1 MKNHTTVYS
10 GFALC
15 ALSLALAGCL
25 PEDEKK
31 SSFSMPQGLA
41 SNASTVQTPVSSA
54 GTWTVIRQNQL
65 VGGASGI
72 CSSAGQGA
80 CEDWNAWAAGNLTPE
95 QIANSAVA
103 VTEPIEL
110 SEAKIAALVADPS
123 WAEDEDFQT
132 GVELILNY
140 LRGEIVDGDGVA
152 EYDDWS
158 DFRAAFLDVANS
170 DVDGL
175 PEGIDG
181 DVIWFDS
188 TSAQY
193 ATFESLKKADERLNY
208 TVDAGKVAAAKA
220 VIAGLPADT
229 LDEDQQAI
237 NEVLDSLESATTRN
251 QDELLAAIR
260 AFVLNGEVLGDGAI
274 WDTMDEDDWYDIL
287 LYETSTEV
295 EKSKPYDGPQ
305 DQTYQISQ
313 AIIDAIAA
321 ADWWVESEGAQTVAI
336 LQHLLDEN
344 EGVTFEF
351 SSRDAFRDAFMP
363 VLLKEGFENGGQ
375 LWNSLSAE
383 LRFRLMEELVD
394 DIADY
399 ERPIEYVSHD
409 DTRNRDSVTIIED
422 FIAKAKVAGNTD
434 TPKILVMT
442 SSAANSYE
450 AADYY
455 VGMFTHEGATAE
467 WLPLDRAYRKA
478 HDANQCDWLSAYHS
492 GFSSAAHLDLLY
504 PDYFTAH
511 MDACENG
518 LAAMIDSADGIF
530 INGGDQV
537 RTFDALVTFNDGNRV
552 DSAELTQILARH
564 AAGEL
569 VIGGT
574 SAGAAVQA
582 GGKLNDSAN
591 TNPMVTAGSPHGIL
605 KNGYTANSAEL
616 TGGMGIFD
624 FGVTDTHFSERAR
637 ETRLIRLVEHGDV
650 RFGFG
655 VDETTALNVRHE
667 KDENDEERVVMTVS
681 GRSGVYIVDYDTATT
696 IADAPFE
703 TRGVTTHYL
712 NAGDSFV
719 WYPATETY
727 VVHVDENRTAKTV
740 ASSPSATTTSS
751 DILYQTEYVDMATAL
766 FMNGGAIARGTSDED
781 DPEYRVELK
790 VNSNTRAFQSGDAVT
805 YTYVEVELSHDNNY

>member
-1 MKNHTTVYS
+1 MKKITHVYS
-10 GFALC
+10 GVALC

-25 PEDEKK
+25 PEEEDNG
-31 SSFSMPQGLA
+31 SFTMPQGLA
-41 SNASTVQTPVSSA
+41 ENASTLQTPLSTA
-54 GTWTVIRQNQL
+54 GTWTVLRQNQL
-65 VGGASGI
+65 VGGASGV

-80 CEDWNAWAAGNLTPE
+80 CVDWDAWAAANLTSE
-95 QIANSAVA
+95 QIDNSAQA

-110 SEAKIAALVADPS
+110 SAAKIAALVADPAWS
-123 WAEDEDFQT
+123 DDEDFKT
-132 GVELILNY
+132 GVELILNH
-140 LRGEIVDGDGVA
+140 LRDQLLTDTSSE
-152 EYDDWS
+152 EYADWS
-158 DFRAAFLDVANS
+158 DFRAAFIGVANT
-170 DVDGL
+170 DVVGL

-208 TVDAGKVAAAKA
+208 TVSAGKVAAAKA
-220 VIAGLPADT
+220 VVSGLPAGMLND
-229 LDEDQQAI
+229 DQIAI

-260 AFVLNGEVLGDGAI
+260 GVELEGNVLADGDSLWFDRISNADGDI
-274 WDTMDEDDWYDIL
+274 LYDDWYLYNGYVLNQDAIDHLAGRDWENTEHRDEAVLIL
-287 LYETSTEV
+287 EAML
-295 EKSKPYDGPQ
+295 EKHGEKDYDGSWSAGARA
-305 DQTYQISQ
+305 DFVATLIS
-313 AIIDAIAA
+313 
-321 ADWWVESEGAQTVAI
+321 
-336 LQHLLDEN
+336 
-344 EGVTFEF
+344 
-351 SSRDAFRDAFMP
+351 
-363 VLLKEGFENGGQ
+363 EGFENGGQ

-394 DIADY
+394 DIPDY
-399 ERPIEYVSHD
+399 QRPTEYVSLE
-409 DTRNRDSVTIIED
+409 DTSNNHSVTIIED
-422 FIAKAKVAGNTD
+422 FIAQAKVAGNTE
-434 TPKILVMT
+434 TPNILVMT

-455 VGMFTHEGATAE
+455 VGMFTHQGATAD

-478 HDANQCDWLSAYHS
+478 RDAAQCDWLSAYHS

-511 MDACENG
+511 LDACENG
-518 LAAMIDSADGIF
+518 LAEMIASADGIF

-537 RTFDALVTFNDGNRV
+537 RTFEALVTFNEGSREE
-552 DSAELTQILARH
+552 SAELTQILERH

-569 VIGGT
+569 VVGGT

-582 GGKLNDSAN
+582 GGRLNDAAEI
-591 TNPMVTAGSPHGIL
+591 NPMVTAGSPHGIL
-605 KNGYTANSAEL
+605 KSGYNANSAEL

-624 FGVTDTHFSERAR
+624 FGVADTHFSERAR

-667 KDENDEERVVMTVS
+667 KNENDEERVVMTVS
-681 GRSGVYIVDYDTATT
+681 GRSGVYIVDYKTATT

-703 TRGVTTHYL
+703 ARGVTTHYL

-727 VVHVDENRTAKTV
+727 VIHVDEGRTVKTV
-740 ASSPSATTTSS
+740 ASSPSASTTSD
-751 DILYQTEYVDMATAL
+751 DILYQTEYLDMATAL
-766 FMNGGAIARGTSDED
+766 FVNGGAVARGTSYED
-781 DPEYRVELK
+781 DPEYQVELK
-790 VNSNTRAFQSGDAVT
+790 VNSNTRAFQSGSTVT
-805 YTYVEVELSHDNNY
+805 YTYLEVELSHDNNQ